1 MTQQEK
7 LKALKERKH
16 GFAAFPEARIYTEP
30 GKSSIQ
36 HLIFGDFITPPKD
49 ETGTY
54 LAWDESLLTEL
65 NGTKW
70 IKVRSRQQQGWI
82 RFDELIIQRPL
93 EVNFIDI
100 GQGDGC
106 HLVTPDDKHFIID
119 AGETDNM
126 YRFLRWR
133 FNLENDGPPLPDF
146 YAVISHPDQDHYKGF
161 KYLLSDQPVNLTRKV
176 PFKALYHNTI
186 VQREKSQLGSKIKH
200 NGIDYLPEIIQTKD
214 ELVSSLAHANKKSNY
229 EQLLDG
235 TIASFP
241 EIAIEGLLKEIGTG
255 QFIYNDN
262 LLAIEVLGPVAEV
275 IPVSDQNK
283 RVLRWFSDDVGK
295 TKNGHSVILSA
306 RIGKM
311 SVLLGGD
318 LNSKSADYILSRYS
332 GKNLEEIKKQL
343 AMAATDVDRQKW
355 QNELNQVIEKCRA
368 DFQSEVAKSC
378 HHGSHD
384 ITNDFLETVNAI
396 ATVISSGDEES
407 FCHPRPETLGAIGK
421 YGRGERPLIYSTELA
436 RSSPEYF
443 TIQKKD
449 IKTDKVKQRIVSTY
463 GMITMRS
470 DGQNTIVAQKLE
482 KPRSSFGDIVKWHI
496 DKIIWN
502 DERQEFITKK

>member
-1 MTQQEK
+1 MTVEEK
-7 LKALKERKH
+7 LKALSKQKH
-16 GFAAFPEARIYTEP
+16 GFAAFPEARIYKEP
-30 GKSSIQ
+30 GKGSIQ

-49 ETGTY
+49 ENGKY
-54 LAWDESLLTEL
+54 LSWEASLLSQS
-65 NGTKW
+65 NGATW
-70 IKVRSRQQQGWI
+70 IKVRSRQEQGWI
-82 RFDELIIQRPL
+82 RLDDLILQRPL

-146 YAVISHPDQDHYKGF
+146 YAVISHPDEDHYKGF
-161 KYLLSDQPVNLTRKV
+161 RYLLSNQPLNLKRKI

-186 VQREKSQLGSKIKH
+186 IQREKSRLGSKLNH
-200 NGIDYLPEIIQTKD
+200 SGIDYLPEIIQTKD
-214 ELVSSLAHANKKSNY
+214 ELVSSLAHGNKKSNF
-229 EQLLDG
+229 EKLLDG
-235 TIASFP
+235 TIQSFP
-241 EIAIEGLLKEIGTG
+241 DIAIEGLLKEIGTK
-255 QFIYNDN
+255 QFIYKDD
-262 LLAIEVLGPVAEV
+262 LLALEVLGPVAEK
-275 IPVSDQNK
+275 IPIAGQDK
-283 RVLRWFSDDVGK
+283 PVLRWFSDDVGK

-332 GKNLEEIKKQL
+332 KTDLEMIKKQL
-343 AMAATDVDRQKW
+343 ALAPTEAERQKW
-355 QNELNQVIEKCRA
+355 QNALEVVIQKCRA

-384 ITNDFLETVNAI
+384 ITNDFLATVNAI

-436 RSSPEYF
+436 RSSPEYI

-470 DGQNTIVAQKLE
+470 DGQNAIVAQKLE
-482 KPRSSFGDIVKWHI
+482 KPRSSFGEIVKWHI

-502 DERQEFITKK
+502 DERQQFITKK